1 MLSPKNR
8 LKINKTDSKK
18 WPNKKQIYTPLFK
31 MVVRVN
37 QSGDKDPKIGFIV
50 PGKIK
55 GAVKR
60 NRVRRYFTEAI
71 RGRIGKLPSNSEA
84 ILIVSKEASEENYET
99 ISNWIDKAISKIY
112 TSFN

>member
-1 MLSPKNR
+1 MLAQKNR

-31 MVVRVN
+31 MVVRISQN
-37 QSGDKDPKIGFIV
+37 GDKDPKIGFIV

-60 NRVRRYFTEAI
+60 NRVRRYLTEAI
-71 RGRIGKLPSNSEA
+71 RERIDKLPNNSEA
-84 ILIVSKEASEENYET
+84 VLIANKEASKESHET
-99 ISNWIDKAISKIY
+99 ISNWIDKAISKIH
-112 TSFN
+112 TSSN

>member
-71 RGRIGKLPSNSEA
+71 RSRIGKLPSNSEA
-84 ILIVSKEASEENYET
+84 ILIASKEASEENYET
-99 ISNWIDKAISKIY
+99 ISNWIDKAISKIH

>member
-1 MLSPKNR
+1 
-8 LKINKTDSKK
+8 
-18 WPNKKQIYTPLFK
+18 

-37 QSGDKDPKIGFIV
+37 QSGEKDPKVGFIV
-50 PGKIK
+50 SGKIK

-71 RGRIGKLPSNSEA
+71 RDRIGKLPSNSEA
-84 ILIVSKEASEENYET
+84 ILIASKEAGEENYET
-99 ISNWIDKAISKIY
+99 ISNWIDKAISKIH

>member
-18 WPNKKQIYTPLFK
+18 WANKKQIYTPLFK

-71 RGRIGKLPSNSEA
+71 RGRLDKLPNNSES
-84 ILIVSKEASEENYET
+84 ILIASKEASEENYET
-99 ISNWIDKAISKIY
+99 ISNWIDKAISKIH